1 VPDGL
6 QQGCGA
12 ILLVENDELVRGM
25 DRDTLVQ
32 AGCTVIEAENGIVAA
47 RICDARTVVLDLLF
61 TDIVM
66 PRLCSPELA
75 AQVRGGRP
83 TLRVLFV
90 SGYSAAAVSRI
101 HLDRD

>member
-25 DRDTLVQ
+25 DRDTLV
-32 AGCTVIEAENGIVAA
+32 AA
-47 RICDARTVVLDLLF
+47 RICEARTVVLDLLF

-75 AQVRGGRP
+75 AQVRRGRP

-101 HLDRD
+101 HLDRE